1 LILFINDN
9 KKGIIDD
16 ILKEKLE
23 SKGAI
28 LIEGVIV

>member
-1 LILFINDN
+1 MNDY
-9 KKGIIDD
+9 KKRIIDD

-28 LIEGVIV
+28 LIEGVTI